1 MNASTIFSEDP
12 VSMAKHWIEE
22 GGRRLHVVD
31 LDGAFAGRPK
41 NERLISEIVEA
52 AGEVPVQVGGG
63 IRTRAIAEAYF
74 AAGVSSLIIGT
85 KAVADTP
92 FFEALVKDYP
102 GQIILGLDARGE
114 QIATEGWV
122 TDVGISIAQYLSK
135 VKDWPIQ
142 AIVYTDIT
150 RDGMMKGINFEVTKR
165 VVALSGIPV
174 IASGGVRSID
184 DLRALKESFIDE
196 TENLFGSSLGERSMS
211 VNSPLPRVRHCWTR
225 TKRRE

>member
-63 IRTRAIAEAYF
+63 IRTRAIADAYL
-74 AAGVSSLIIGT
+74 AAGVASLIIGT
-85 KAVADTP
+85 KAVADMP

-102 GQIILGLDARGE
+102 GRIILGLDARGE

-135 VKDWPIQ
+135 VKHWPIQ

-150 RDGMMKGINFEVTKR
+150 RDGMMKGINFDATKR

-174 IASGGVRSID
+174 IASGGVKSID
-184 DLRALKESFIDE
+184 DLRALKESFRDE
-196 TENLFGSSLGERSMS
+196 TENLFGVISGRALYERELS
-211 VNSPLPRVRHCWTR
+211 VTEGQALLDSN
-225 TKRRE
+225 KKA

>member
-63 IRTRAIAEAYF
+63 IRTRAIAEAYL
-74 AAGVSSLIIGT
+74 AAGVASLIIGT
-85 KAVADTP
+85 KAVADMP

-102 GQIILGLDARGE
+102 GRIILGLDARGE

-135 VKDWPIQ
+135 VKHWPIQ

-150 RDGMMKGINFEVTKR
+150 RDGMMKGINFDATKR

-174 IASGGVRSID
+174 IASGGVKSID
-184 DLRALKESFIDE
+184 DLRALKESFRDE
-196 TENLFGSSLGERSMS
+196 TDNLFGVISGRALYERELS
-211 VNSPLPRVRHCWTR
+211 VTEGQALLDSNE
-225 TKRRE
+225 KA

>member
-12 VSMAKHWIEE
+12 VSVAKHWIEE

-85 KAVADTP
+85 KAVADMP

-122 TDVGISIAQYLSK
+122 TDVGISVAQYLSE

-165 VVALSGIPV
+165 VAALSGIPV

-196 TENLFGSSLGERSMS
+196 TENLFGVISGRALYERELS
-211 VNSPLPRVRHCWTR
+211 VTEGQALLDSN
-225 TKRRE
+225 KKA

>member
-12 VSMAKHWIEE
+12 VSVAKHWIEE

-63 IRTRAIAEAYF
+63 IRTRAIAEAYL

-102 GQIILGLDARGE
+102 GRIILGLDARGE

-150 RDGMMKGINFEVTKR
+150 RDGMMKGYDLELMSLISNKLDIPIIACGGAGNFGHLVDLYKNTD
-165 VVALSGIPV
+165 VAAAACSSIFHFGDNCPMQARTYMRNHGIEMRN
-174 IASGGVRSID
+174 I
-184 DLRALKESFIDE
+184 K
-196 TENLFGSSLGERSMS
+196 
-211 VNSPLPRVRHCWTR
+211 
-225 TKRRE
+225 

>member
-85 KAVADTP
+85 KAVADVP

-122 TDVGISIAQYLSK
+122 TDVGISVAQYLSE

-150 RDGMMKGINFEVTKR
+150 RDGMMKGINFDVTKR

-174 IASGGVRSID
+174 IASGGVKSID
-184 DLRALKESFIDE
+184 DLRALKESFQDE
-196 TENLFGSSLGERSMS
+196 TENLFGVISGRALYERELS
-211 VNSPLPRVRHCWTR
+211 VSEGQALLDSN
-225 TKRRE
+225 KKA

>member
-12 VSMAKHWIEE
+12 VSVAKHWIEE

-85 KAVADTP
+85 KAIADMH

-102 GQIILGLDARGE
+102 GRIILGLDARGE

-122 TDVGISIAQYLSK
+122 TDVGISVAQYLSE
-135 VKDWPIQ
+135 VRDWPIQ

-150 RDGMMKGINFEVTKR
+150 RDGMMKGINFDVTKR

-174 IASGGVRSID
+174 IASGGVKSID
-184 DLRALKESFIDE
+184 DLQALKESFQDE
-196 TENLFGSSLGERSMS
+196 TENLFGVISGRALYERELSVSEGQALLDSS
-211 VNSPLPRVRHCWTR
+211 
-225 TKRRE
+225 KKA

>member
-63 IRTRAIAEAYF
+63 IRTRAIADAYL
-74 AAGVSSLIIGT
+74 AAGVASLIIGT
-85 KAVADTP
+85 KAVADMP

-102 GQIILGLDARGE
+102 GRIILGLDARGE

-150 RDGMMKGINFEVTKR
+150 RDGMMKGINFDVTKR
-165 VVALSGIPV
+165 VAALSGIPV
-174 IASGGVRSID
+174 IASGGVKSID
-184 DLRALKESFIDE
+184 DLRALKESFRDE
-196 TENLFGSSLGERSMS
+196 TENLFGVISGRALYERELS
-211 VNSPLPRVRHCWTR
+211 VTEGQALLDSN
-225 TKRRE
+225 KKA

>member
-63 IRTRAIAEAYF
+63 IRTRAIAEAYL
-74 AAGVSSLIIGT
+74 AAGVASLIIGT
-85 KAVADTP
+85 KAVADMP

-102 GQIILGLDARGE
+102 GRIILGLDARGE

-135 VKDWPIQ
+135 VKHWPIQ

-150 RDGMMKGINFEVTKR
+150 RDGMMKGINFDATKR

-174 IASGGVRSID
+174 IASGGVKSID
-184 DLRALKESFIDE
+184 DLRALKESFRDE
-196 TENLFGSSLGERSMS
+196 TENLFGVISGRALYERELS
-211 VNSPLPRVRHCWTR
+211 VTEGQALLDSN
-225 TKRRE
+225 KKA